1 MEKHNQCQKMKNR
14 AEMPAEKL
22 RCNVVLEKLWQYILV
37 DFITKLPVSRGYDS
51 ILVVYNK
58 FSKMSYFI
66 TTTEKIIVEGLVK
79 LFKNNVWKLH
89 MLPES
94 VTLDKGLQFAAR
106 LMKELK

>member
-1 MEKHNQCQKMKNR
+1 
-14 AEMPAEKL
+14 
-22 RCNVVLEKLWQYILV
+22 
-37 DFITKLPVSRGYDS
+37 
-51 ILVVYNK
+51 
-58 FSKMSYFI
+58 MSYFI